1 MILLVDDDPF
11 VLEALSDR
19 LHLSLPDVPV
29 TTCDRPEAALHLL
42 HKERFTVLIT
52 DIRMPGMDGM
62 ALLRA
67 AKAVRPD
74 LPVIVMTAFTDVHPD
89 QVLAAGGMALLK
101 KPFSGT
107 ALIKT
112 VQAALNQSSSA

>member
-11 VLEALSDR
+11 VLEALAER
-19 LHLSLPDVPV
+19 LQLSLPDVPV
-29 TTCDRPEAALHLL
+29 RTCDRGDCALELL
-42 HKERFTVLIT
+42 HQEHVGVLVT

-62 ALLRA
+62 ALLRK
-67 AKAVRPD
+67 AKAIRPA

-89 QVLAAGGMALLK
+89 QVLAAGGMALLR

-107 ALIKT
+107 ALIDT
-112 VQAALNQSSSA
+112 VQSALNQSRS